1 MIEIPQ
7 AYTAKQ
13 RSKAANI
20 FECEEVKNALH
31 NINEEI
37 RMANKQGS
45 FNCVCELVDLYEY
58 AIIEIRVLLE
68 SKGYEVDWDEDESLL
83 YIEWENANDPKEKSK
98 AKNKEEIETEDKVFV
113 KSKSV
118 NAKKNTNNVNSAK
131 KT

>member
-20 FECEEVKNALH
+20 FECEEVKNALV

-37 RMANKQGS
+37 RLANKQGS

-58 AIIEIRVLLE
+58 AITEIRVLLE
-68 SKGYEVDWDEDESLL
+68 SKGYEVDWDESESLL

-98 AKNKEEIETEDKVFV
+98 AKNKEEMGKESKVVSET
-113 KSKSV
+113 
-118 NAKKNTNNVNSAK
+118 KNMTIYK
-131 KT
+131 M

>member
-1 MIEIPQ
+1 MIEIPN

-37 RMANKQGS
+37 RLANKQGS

-83 YIEWENANDPKEKSK
+83 YIDWENASIPKEE
-98 AKNKEEIETEDKVFV
+98 NKDKKHYCTLDNYHWICNECYNEFE
-113 KSKSV
+113 KMFKF
-118 NAKKNTNNVNSAK
+118 NIKE
-131 KT
+131 